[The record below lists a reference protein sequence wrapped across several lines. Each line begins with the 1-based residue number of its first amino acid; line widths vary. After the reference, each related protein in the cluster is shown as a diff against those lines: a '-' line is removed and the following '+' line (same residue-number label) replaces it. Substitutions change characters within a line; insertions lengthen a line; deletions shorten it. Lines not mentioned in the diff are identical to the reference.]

1 MDPASGACA
10 TTSLHGGPSVAP
22 GGWAFSSSGG
32 TGESPGEKKGPTFC
46 RAVAYMAQLCPPVG
60 SDGKKSP
67 ATQET
72 WVQSLGWEDPLE
84 KGMATTPVFLPGE
97 SHGQTSLVG
106 NSPWGHRELD
116 TTAVASQGSK
126 TRVNKQALGT
136 EAENKPDPHRPSLPC
151 VVAVNKPQVLP
162 SSVTCLPSHRTGRRC
177 LPSSPAP
184 SARPTRPHPAP
195 GTLA

>member
-1 MDPASGACA
+1 MLVSAKYQHESAIGLHTSGA
-10 TTSLHGGPSVAP
+10 SRV
-22 GGWAFSSSGG
+22 
-32 TGESPGEKKGPTFC
+32 
-46 RAVAYMAQLCPPVG
+46 AQLVKNLPAMWI
-60 SDGKKSP
+60 GKIPWRS
-67 ATQET
+67 A
-72 WVQSLGWEDPLE
+72 WQSI
-84 KGMATTPVFLPGE
+84 PVFLPGE

-126 TRVNKQALGT
+126 TRLNKQALGT

-151 VVAVNKPQVLP
+151 VLAVNKPQVLP